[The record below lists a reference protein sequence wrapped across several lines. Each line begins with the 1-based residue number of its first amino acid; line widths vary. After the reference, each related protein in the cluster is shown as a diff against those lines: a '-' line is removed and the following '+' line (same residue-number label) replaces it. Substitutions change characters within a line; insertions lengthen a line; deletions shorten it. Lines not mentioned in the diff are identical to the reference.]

1 MAEKYIIDGDKLTSL
16 ADAVRSK
23 TGETAPMT
31 VDTMTQKLNALKIGN
46 EAASEG
52 LKQAVRNAYQSTTS
66 LTIPEGVGI
75 TNIRDSFMRE
85 NDTVNQVVIPEGVE
99 SIGHHAFYVDHN
111 LANVKLPTTLKTIGA
126 SAFSGS
132 GMTSFK
138 LPENV
143 ETVDNYAFASQAAG
157 DVKIKDTKL
166 KTVGTCAFSRDDTS
180 TKSCKTI
187 DGLPE
192 TLESIG
198 WGAFRYCLFNCDE
211 ANLPN
216 LKTLGEC
223 AFVQMAP
230 SYGSQRLTIKNFYMP
245 ALEILNSNAFA
256 YNGGDV
262 QKIKIDELSA
272 GAKKVAFNTYQKFTN
287 VSKLIL
293 TYEGVASVSG
303 DYSLDSSVLVFV
315 PDDFYDAYKTS
326 SGWTK
331 YASQIHKMTELNP
344 SSVTISTISKFNIHK
359 GGKSFK
365 VSTVFDNALH
375 AVSRKA
381 TATLTAEGNATIS
394 QDGTVTLTDAAKAGD
409 VITIKATADSDSNVT
424 GTASVSIVDEPT
436 SYSVNLN
443 GQWEDSKTT
452 AQTGEIIYQSGI
464 TQDNGTSVATITFQ
478 GYDTFKMMVKTDGE
492 SNYDY
497 LEVGAL
503 DKTATRDNPANIFSG
518 KGKAS
523 ATRFYEVDIPVTDKT
538 QTHTVQ
544 VIYSK
549 DSSRSGGTDKGY
561 FYILE
566 N

>member
-23 TGETAPMT
+23 TGETSLMT

-52 LKQAVRNAYQSTTS
+52 LKQAVRNAYQSTTF
-66 LTIPEGVGI
+66 LTIPESVGI
-75 TNIRDSFMRE
+75 TNIRENFMRE
-85 NDTVNQVVIPEGVE
+85 NHTVNQVAIPEGVE
-99 SIGHHAFYVDHN
+99 SIGHHAFYVANN
-111 LANVKLPTTLKTIGA
+111 LANVKLPTTLKTIGK
-126 SAFSGS
+126 SAFYGTS
-132 GMTSFK
+132 MTSFS

-143 ETVDNYAFASQAAG
+143 ETVGDYAFAGQTAG
-157 DVKIKDTKL
+157 NVKIKDTKL
-166 KTVGTCAFSRDDTS
+166 RTIGAYAFSRDSGLDR
-180 TKSCKTI
+180 CKTI

-198 WGAFRYCLFNCDE
+198 MGAFMYCQFNIDE
-211 ANLPN
+211 VSLPN
-216 LKTLGEC
+216 LKTLGEK
-223 AFVQMAP
+223 AFVGP
-230 SYGSQRLTIKNFYMP
+230 YLGKLTIKNFYMP
-245 ALEILNSNAFA
+245 ALDVLYSTTFA
-256 YNGGDV
+256 ADNEDI

-272 GAKKVAFNTYQKFTN
+272 GAKEVVFGTHQYFTN

-303 DYSLDSSVLVFV
+303 SYGLGSSVLVFV
-315 PDDFYDAYKTS
+315 PDDFYDAYKAS
-326 SGWTK
+326 SGWAK

-344 SSVTISTISKFNIHK
+344 SSVVISAPSEYNIHS
-359 GGKSFK
+359 GGKSFT
-365 VSTVFDNALH
+365 VSTVFDNELH
-375 AVSRKA
+375 KVGRKKMV
-381 TATLTAEGNATIS
+381 ATLTAEGNATIT
-394 QDGTVTLTDAAKAGD
+394 QDGTVTLTDSARAGD
-409 VITIKATADSDSNVT
+409 VVTVKATTEGGLTAS
-424 GTASVSIVDEPT
+424 ASVSIVDIEK

-452 AQTGEIIYQSGI
+452 AQTGEIIYQSGN

-478 GYDTFKMMVKTDGE
+478 GYNTFKMMVKTDGE

-503 DKTATRDNPANIFSG
+503 DKAATRDDSEHLFNG

-523 ATRFYEVDIPVTDKT
+523 ATQFYEVDIPVADNT
-538 QTHTVQ
+538 QVHSVQ

-549 DSSRSGGTDKGY
+549 DNDGASGTDKGY
-561 FYILE
+561 FYVL
-566 N
+566 NN

>member
-16 ADAVRSK
+16 ANAVRSK

-31 VDTMTQKLNALKIGN
+31 VDTMTQKLNTLKIGN
-46 EAASEG
+46 EAASDG
-52 LKQAVRNAYQSTTS
+52 LKEAVRNAYQSTTS

-75 TNIRDSFMRE
+75 TNIRESFMRE
-85 NDTVNQVVIPEGVE
+85 NDTVNQVAIPDGVE

-111 LANVKLPTTLKTIGA
+111 LTNVKLPTTLKTIGA
-126 SAFSGS
+126 SAFSGT
-132 GMTSFK
+132 GMTSFD

-143 ETVDNYAFASQAAG
+143 ETVDNYAFAGQAAG
-157 DVKIKDTKL
+157 DVKIKSTKL
-166 KTVGTCAFSRDDTS
+166 KTVGTYAFSRETGTDA
-180 TKSCKTI
+180 CKTI

-198 WGAFRYCLFNCDE
+198 TGAFRYCLFNESE

-216 LKTLGEC
+216 LKTLGEL
-223 AFVQMAP
+223 AFAQMAP
-230 SYGSQRLTIKNFYMP
+230 SAGSQMLTIKNFYMP
-245 ALEILNSNAFA
+245 ALDVLNSKAFA
-256 YNGGDV
+256 DDSNDI

-303 DYSLDSSVLVFV
+303 NYSLDSSVLVFV
-315 PDDFYDAYKTS
+315 PDDFYDAYKAS

-344 SSVTISTISKFNIHK
+344 SSVVISAPSEYNIHN
-359 GGKSFK
+359 GGKSFT
-365 VSTVFDNALH
+365 VSTVFDNELH
-375 AVSRKA
+375 KVGRKKM
-381 TATLTAEGNATIS
+381 TATLTAEGSATIT
-394 QDGTVTLTDAAKAGD
+394 QDGTVTLTDSARAGD
-409 VITIKATADSDSNVT
+409 VVTVKATTAEGLTAS
-424 GTASVSIVDEPT
+424 ASVSIVDKEK

-443 GQWEDSKTT
+443 GQWEDSKKT
-452 AQTGEIIYQSGI
+452 AQTGEIIYQSGN
-464 TQDNGTSVATITFQ
+464 TQDSGASVATITFQ

-503 DKTATRDNPANIFSG
+503 DKAATRDDSEHLFNG

-523 ATRFYEVDIPVTDKT
+523 ATQFYEVDIPVSDKN
-538 QTHTVQ
+538 QVHSVQ

-549 DSSRSGGTDKGY
+549 DKSGASGTDKGY
-561 FYILE
+561 FYVL
-566 N
+566 NN